1 MNHSASLCD
10 GRIFEVNKGQSI
22 LSAAIESGVV
32 LEYSCRTGR
41 CGVCKV
47 KVAKGTTEVIAL
59 EEALSGAEADEGYI
73 LTCCRAATSDI
84 QLATEDL
91 GGLGIVTPKILP
103 CRIDG
108 MQYLSED
115 VLEVILRTPPAS
127 RLKYLPGQYIDV
139 IGANGLRRSY
149 SIANSRREDGKI
161 TLHIRRVLDGLMSK
175 YWFEEARIGDLLRFE
190 GALGTFCLRRGCAKN
205 LVLLA
210 TGTGVAPLKAM
221 LEHLASD
228 PESNSYNQIYLY
240 WGGRFD
246 KDIYWQPNF
255 PQLPLF
261 FTPVLSRENGSRGR
275 VGYVQQAVLADSV
288 DLSSAEVYA
297 CGSEAMIRDALELM
311 VSAGLRRSSFYS
323 DAFVSSN

>member
-1 MNHSASLCD
+1 MSHSASLFD
-10 GRIFEVNKGQSI
+10 GKMFEVNKGQSI

-47 KVAKGTTEVIAL
+47 KVAKGTTEAIAL
-59 EEALSGAEADEGYI
+59 EGALSGAEADEGYI

-84 QLATEDL
+84 QLAAEDL
-91 GGLGIVTPKILP
+91 GGLGIVAPKILP

-108 MQYLSED
+108 MRYLSDD
-115 VLEVILRTPPAS
+115 VLEVILRTPPTS
-127 RLKYLPGQYIDV
+127 KLKYLPGQYIDV
-139 IGANGLRRSY
+139 MGANGLRRSY
-149 SIANSRREDGKI
+149 SIANSGREDGKI

-175 YWFEEARIGDLLRFE
+175 YWFEEAKVDDLLRFE
-190 GALGTFCLRRGCAKN
+190 GALGTFCLRRRRARN

-228 PESNSYNQIYLY
+228 PGSNPYDQIYLY

-255 PQLPLF
+255 PQLPLV
-261 FTPVLSRENGSRGR
+261 FTPVLSRESCSRGR
-275 VGYVQQAVLADSV
+275 VGYVQQAVLSDSI

-311 VSAGLRRSSFYS
+311 VSASLRRGSFYS
-323 DAFVSSN
+323 DAFVSTS